1 MQEVEKMSN
10 CSIGKKKEYY
20 IIRYGNF
27 ATNGNIKLLYGA
39 LSLVLGVA
47 DYKTRGS
54 SDCMV
59 ILVGSTTI
67 WSVVE
72 CYLHISGTRIIKPMK
87 LIVRGYSYTSPI
99 WSSVIVQGLQEG
111 GLITTLG
118 LYFGDRIWDPTSIIL
133 FHVFLLFS
141 VINVCS
147 QTNLPRSSK
156 RMVNTDTSVGLIG
169 LATIYDVYVL
179 ATADTPLFKR
189 QLSMLLVMIYFSAWW
204 TCATWWVGSR
214 GVEVI
219 DPNVNLI
226 VTRNSMTT
234 FLVLTYDVVFEI
246 GFAYL
251 LFYNLFIKSASH

>member
-1 MQEVEKMSN
+1 MHTIDKIGNGNSN
-10 CSIGKKKEYY
+10 TAKRTEYY

-27 ATNGNIKLLYGA
+27 ATNGNIKLLYGT
-39 LSLVLGVA
+39 LSLLLGVS
-47 DYKTRGS
+47 DYMTRGS
-54 SDCMV
+54 SDCLV

-67 WSVVE
+67 WSGVE
-72 CYLHISGTRIIKPMK
+72 CYLHLSGTRIIKPMK
-87 LIVRGYSYTSPI
+87 LILRGYTYTTPLWVSL
-99 WSSVIVQGLQEG
+99 VVQGLQEG

-118 LYFGDRIWDPTSIIL
+118 LYFGDRIWDPPSIFM

-141 VINVCS
+141 IINVCS
-147 QTNLPRSSK
+147 QTNLPKSSK
-156 RMVNTDTSVGLIG
+156 RLVNTNASMGFIG
-169 LATIYDVYVL
+169 FVTTYDIYVL
-179 ATADTPLFKR
+179 ATANRSIYNR

-226 VTRNSMTT
+226 EYRSSMTT
-234 FLVLTYDVVFEI
+234 FMVFTYDVVFEI

-251 LFYNLFIKSASH
+251 FFYNMFIS

>member
-1 MQEVEKMSN
+1 
-10 CSIGKKKEYY
+10 
-20 IIRYGNF
+20 
-27 ATNGNIKLLYGA
+27 
-39 LSLVLGVA
+39 
-47 DYKTRGS
+47 
-54 SDCMV
+54 
-59 ILVGSTTI
+59 
-67 WSVVE
+67 
-72 CYLHISGTRIIKPMK
+72 
-87 LIVRGYSYTSPI
+87 
-99 WSSVIVQGLQEG
+99 
-111 GLITTLG
+111 
-118 LYFGDRIWDPTSIIL
+118 
-133 FHVFLLFS
+133 
-141 VINVCS
+141 
-147 QTNLPRSSK
+147 
-156 RMVNTDTSVGLIG
+156 MVNTNTSVGFIG

-251 LFYNLFIKSASH
+251 LFYNLFIK